1 MSNQDETYQRISVPD
16 AAKLLGISAA
26 TVRRRIRDGSLQA
39 ERVHRPQGITYV
51 VLVSS
56 NHSNQDDRSKSNHE
70 EEITARLKQSGAPAE
85 AMVSLIQTTIAT
97 VLGPLVGQVDA
108 LRQTVERQAD
118 RIAELE
124 RENGRLSERLVHI
137 APADS
142 LGVAREMAS
151 RTETTTEPSVPLW
164 RSWPAVELWALLA
177 ALIAA
182 GVAAVLLAWRW

>member
-26 TVRRRIRDGSLQA
+26 AVRRRIRDGSLQA

-70 EEITARLKQSGAPAE
+70 KEITARLKQSGTASADV
-85 AMVSLIQTTIAT
+85 MVSLIQTTIAT
-97 VLGPLVGQVDA
+97 VLGPLVAEQTA

-118 RIAELE
+118 RVAVLE
-124 RENGRLSERLVHI
+124 RENGRQSAELDTLR
-137 APADS
+137 
-142 LGVAREMAS
+142 AS
-151 RTETTTEPSVPLW
+151 QMLP
-164 RSWPAVELWALLA
+164 
-177 ALIAA
+177 
-182 GVAAVLLAWRW
+182 AWRQAPWWLWGVFLEP